1 MILHIDM
8 DAFYASVEIRDRPE
22 LAGRPVIVGGSADG
36 RGVVSAASYEVRKFG
51 VHSAMPMATA
61 VRKCPDAVVLP
72 VRMDHYAAVSRE
84 IRTIF
89 ERYTPLVEPLSLDEA
104 FLDVGG
110 SVALFGSA
118 EEIGWKIKNEIR
130 SETGL
135 IASVGLAPNK
145 FIAKVAS
152 DLEKPDGFV
161 IVSGDRIQQ
170 FLDPLPVSRLWG
182 VGRRAN
188 ELLAQMGVH
197 TIQQLRETPL
207 TAMSRQFGEASA
219 NHLHELAHGRDD
231 RAVVPDREAKSISH
245 ETTFPVDISDAEVLR
260 AWLLTLT
267 EQVAR
272 RLRRLEIFGKT
283 VQLKYR
289 YSDFRTVTRSHSL
302 PSATNSTS
310 EVWSVVSEQL
320 LPRVDASQPVRL
332 VGVGVTSLGHH
343 KNQQRLL
350 FDDHDSRG
358 DDLDSATDE
367 IRDRF
372 GAPAISRGTALRRQQ
387 NPDQ

>member
-22 LAGRPVIVGGSADG
+22 LAGLPVIVGGSADG
-36 RGVVSAASYEVRKFG
+36 RGVVSAASYESRNFG

-84 IRTIF
+84 IRAIF
-89 ERYTPLVEPLSLDEA
+89 ERFTPLVEPLSLDEA

-110 SVALFGSA
+110 SVALFGPA
-118 EEIGWKIKNEIR
+118 EKIGWKIKNEIR
-130 SETGL
+130 SETNL
-135 IASVGLAPNK
+135 VASVGLAPNK
-145 FIAKVAS
+145 FLAKVAS

-161 IVSGDRIQQ
+161 VVNSDGIHQ

-188 ELLAQMGVH
+188 ETLAKMGIR
-197 TIQQLRETPL
+197 TIQQLREAPL
-207 TAMSRQFGEASA
+207 SEMNQKFGEAA
-219 NHLHELAHGRDD
+219 AKHLHELAHGRDG

-245 ETTFPVDISDAEVLR
+245 ETTFPVDIADAEVLR
-260 AWLLTLT
+260 ACLLTLT

-272 RLRRLEIFGKT
+272 RMRRLEIFGRT

-302 PSATNSTS
+302 PQATNTTR
-310 EVWSVVSEQL
+310 EIWSVVAEQL

-332 VGVGVTSLGHH
+332 VGVGVTSLVHH

-350 FDDHDSRG
+350 FEEHNSRD

-372 GAPAISRGTALRRQQ
+372 GASAISRGSALRRQKKTE
-387 NPDQ
+387 